1 MPAVVNSPSTR
12 VDACD
17 AGVALASAHLAEAH
31 AKCLRFNNRDI
42 GPKIDDTIKRPL
54 NNAIVPVAP
63 PVNKSGVNV
72 SPIADKKGKSG
83 AKTTDSIRQSAS
95 PSQKLKPKS
104 KISRPSPKRQS
115 RLCFTRKRNNTQIT
129 LDLTATQPPRAAR
142 PPGSTSSNKLGSQ
155 KRSRKS
161 KQMPDVIDLSLE
173 NTSAAPEENVS
184 TSTMYTESI
193 GQLRSVFMDRFSDTK
208 LSQALAECGGDVN
221 AAVMKLL

>member
-1 MPAVVNSPSTR
+1 MPAVVNSPSSR

-31 AKCLRFNNRDI
+31 AKCMRFNNRDH
-42 GPKIDDTIKRPL
+42 GPKIDGTSKRPV

-63 PVNKSGVNV
+63 PVNKSCVDV
-72 SPIADKKGKSG
+72 SPVVDKKGKSG
-83 AKTTDSIRQSAS
+83 AKTTVSIRQSAS

-115 RLCFTRKRNNTQIT
+115 RLCFTRKRSNTQIT
-129 LDLTATQPPRAAR
+129 LDLTAEQPPRATR
-142 PPGSTSSNKLGSQ
+142 SPGSTRSNKVGSK

-161 KQMPDVIDLSLE
+161 KRIPEVIDLSLE
-173 NTSAAPEENVS
+173 NPSAAAEENVS
-184 TSTMYTESI
+184 ASTMYTEGI
-193 GQLRSVFMDRFSDTK
+193 EKLRSVFMDRFSDTK
-208 LSQALAECGGDVN
+208 LSQTLAECGGDVN